1 MAKAIHT
8 MIRVFD
14 LDLSISFYKQ
24 ALNLKVAERLS
35 FDDFSLVYLRNDE
48 SDFELELTHNH
59 YQSERYTHGTGYG
72 HLAVSV
78 EDIQNTRSN
87 LLNNSLEPTEIKK
100 FHKENHLLAR
110 FFFLVDPDGY
120 KIEFIER
127 HGRFK

>member
-14 LDLSISFYKQ
+14 LDLSILFYKQ
-24 ALNLKVAERLS
+24 ALSLEVAERLN
-35 FDDFSLVYLRNDE
+35 FDDFSLVYLKNDE

-59 YQSERYTHGTGYG
+59 DQSERYTHGTGYG
-72 HLAVSV
+72 HLAVCV

-87 LLNNSLEPTEIKK
+87 LLDHSLEPTEIKE
-100 FHKENHLLAR
+100 FHKENRLLAR

-120 KIEFIER
+120 KIEFIEQ